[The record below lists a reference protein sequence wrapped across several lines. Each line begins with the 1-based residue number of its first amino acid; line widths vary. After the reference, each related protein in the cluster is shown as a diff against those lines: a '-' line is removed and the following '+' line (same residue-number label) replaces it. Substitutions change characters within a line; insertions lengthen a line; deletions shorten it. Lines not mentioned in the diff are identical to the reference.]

1 MPKKIDYLTEDTE
14 IPNQKYVV
22 LSILS
27 PGFNKSLDKYDIRGI
42 KIRGVYATYE
52 EAMERCKYLQG
63 ADPLHNVFIGEVGKW
78 CPFVDDPEKA
88 KDSQYAEAKLQTLMK
103 SYLEN
108 QVKAKQ
114 LYEARKNEM
123 MMQSMAQQ
131 LTDDKKKKKNKNKN
145 KKKVT
150 TDGVNMASS
159 DLVSND
165 LNIDISSLPSAQINT
180 PDNTSN
186 DVKLLLDNETL
197 SNESNDD
204 NDQNDEITE
213 LEAEINRVKLQL
225 MMEEQKTK
233 INKSEDID
241 TINNLREIAND
252 MHSHIAGKQ
261 M

>member
-1 MPKKIDYLTEDTE
+1 MPKKIDYLTEDIE

-52 EAMERCKYLQG
+52 EAMERCEYLQG
-63 ADPLHNVFIGEVGKW
+63 ADTLHNVFIGEVGKW

-123 MMQSMAQQ
+123 MMQSMTQQ
-131 LTDDKKKKKNKNKN
+131 LTDEKKKKKNKKKN
-145 KKKVT
+145 RT
-150 TDGVNMASS
+150 TSDGVNIESS
-159 DLVSND
+159 DLASND
-165 LNIDISSLPSAQINT
+165 LNIDISSLPSAQKDKSDEENV
-180 PDNTSN
+180 
-186 DVKLLLDNETL
+186 DVKTTAELASVSEE
-197 SNESNDD
+197 SNEDD
-204 NDQNDEITE
+204 DQNAEISE

-225 MMEEQKTK
+225 MMEEQKATK
-233 INKSEDID
+233 VNPEDLE
-241 TINNLREIAND
+241 TLENLRKLTSDMNDHIAN
-252 MHSHIAGKQ
+252 I
-261 M
+261 